1 MLSFVTQGHRFHLR
15 AAAVISHDGFIL
27 LHRADGD
34 EFWALPGGRVE
45 PGEDASAAVAR
56 EMMEELSELVMPDEL
71 LYVVENFFEYREER
85 HHEVGL
91 YFSTKFQAM
100 SPILNKEL
108 TYEGVEGEKKLYFRW
123 FKVSELANTNLRPS
137 FLPGILTSGNMGFRH
152 IIHRANSES

>member
-15 AAAVISHDGFIL
+15 AAAVILHDGFIL

-45 PGEDASAAVAR
+45 PGEDASTAVAR

-71 LYVVENFFEYREER
+71 LYVVENFFEYQEER

-91 YFSTKFQAM
+91 YFATQLQAM
-100 SPILNKEL
+100 SPVLNKEL
-108 TYEGVEGEKKLYFRW
+108 TYEGIEGEKKRYFRW
-123 FKVSELANTNLRPS
+123 FKISDLDKTDLRPS
-137 FLPGILTSGNMGFRH
+137 FLPTMLASGNTGFRH
-152 IIHRANSES
+152 IVHRAISES